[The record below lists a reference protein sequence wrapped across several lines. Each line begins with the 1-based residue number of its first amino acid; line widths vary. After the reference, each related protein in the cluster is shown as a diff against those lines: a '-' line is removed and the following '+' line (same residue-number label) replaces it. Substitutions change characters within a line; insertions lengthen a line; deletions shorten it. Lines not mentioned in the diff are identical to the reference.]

1 MERRRGWW
9 IAPSILGLALILSLA
24 WGYREYQLRKDL
36 EITLDNYYQRTFF
49 DIKKHVENV
58 QTNIS
63 KAMAANSSERNIL
76 LLSEIMNEAYFA
88 QDKLAQMPI
97 PQSDIANTQKFLN
110 QAADYSYYLI
120 QTHLEGEPLTKEQRG
135 QLANLRDNS
144 AKFNQE
150 LANLQSELA
159 KQNFTIGSLSNR
171 QTARVKEGNEN
182 VFQTTLVNIDKN
194 MGDIPRLIYDG
205 PFADEMVNRKAVGLT
220 GENISR
226 EEAERKVREFFGGN
240 RVSNI
245 QAFEEG
251 EDIEKVRIPSYT
263 FSVSLDNREN
273 QQAYIGVSRKG
284 GHVVWMRN
292 PRTATEEKLSIDQ
305 ALERAQ
311 RFLEEKGFDNMEVNY
326 HQKYNGGVL
335 FNFALTEEDVTI
347 YPDLVKV
354 KVALDNGEI
363 IGFDATAYYT
373 SHQERDIPEPT
384 LSLEEARAKL
394 RDGFEVNSERLA
406 IIPKGKKEILCYE
419 FKGTYMGD
427 EFIIYVNA
435 DNGREEDILQLVID
449 ENGTLTF

>member
-1 MERRRGWW
+1 
-9 IAPSILGLALILSLA
+9 
-24 WGYREYQLRKDL
+24 
-36 EITLDNYYQRTFF
+36 
-49 DIKKHVENV
+49 
-58 QTNIS
+58 
-63 KAMAANSSERNIL
+63 
-76 LLSEIMNEAYFA
+76 
-88 QDKLAQMPI
+88 
-97 PQSDIANTQKFLN
+97 
-110 QAADYSYYLI
+110 
-120 QTHLEGEPLTKEQRG
+120 
-135 QLANLRDNS
+135 
-144 AKFNQE
+144 
-150 LANLQSELA
+150 
-159 KQNFTIGSLSNR
+159 
-171 QTARVKEGNEN
+171 
-182 VFQTTLVNIDKN
+182 
-194 MGDIPRLIYDG
+194 
-205 PFADEMVNRKAVGLT
+205 
-220 GENISR
+220 
-226 EEAERKVREFFGGN
+226 
-240 RVSNI
+240 
-245 QAFEEG
+245 
-251 EDIEKVRIPSYT
+251 
-263 FSVSLDNREN
+263 
-273 QQAYIGVSRKG
+273 
-284 GHVVWMRN
+284 MRN
-292 PRTATEEKLSIDQ
+292 PRTATEERLSIDQ

>member
-1 MERRRGWW
+1 MERRRWW

-49 DIKKHVENV
+49 DVKKHVENV
-58 QTNIS
+58 QANIS
-63 KAMAANSSERNIL
+63 KAMAANSAERNVL

-88 QDKLAQMPI
+88 QDKLAQMPV

-120 QTHLEGEPLTKEQRG
+120 QTHLEGVPLTKEQRG
-135 QLANLRDNS
+135 QLASLRDNS

-159 KQNFTIGSLSNR
+159 KKNFTIGSLSTK

-182 VFQTTLVNIDKN
+182 VLQTTLVNIDKN

-205 PFADEMVNRKAVGLT
+205 PFADEMVNRKAVGLS

-226 EEAERKVREFFGGN
+226 EEAERKVREFFGSN
-240 RVSNI
+240 RVRNI
-245 QAFEEG
+245 SAFEEG
-251 EDIEKVRIPSYT
+251 ENIEKVRIPSYT
-263 FSVSLDNREN
+263 FSVELDNR
-273 QQAYIGVSRKG
+273 QDLQAYIGVSRKG

-292 PRTATEEKLSIDQ
+292 PRSATEEKLSIDQ

-311 RFLEEKGFDNMEVNY
+311 RFLEEKGFENMEVNY

-373 SHQERDIPEPT
+373 SHQDRDIPEPT
-384 LSLEEARAKL
+384 LSLEEARAQL

-427 EFIIYVNA
+427 EFIVYVNA